1 MRAFLTRDEAHDLS
15 AFYFW
20 TAWGATTNRPG
31 DSVTYTSNWPYEPL
45 VSNRPTAGIFMWT
58 IISIVIL
65 LAGIGAIV
73 WYYAKQYDQWRDELL
88 PEEGVRRS
96 I

>member
-1 MRAFLTRDEAHDLS
+1 M
-15 AFYFW
+15 
-20 TAWGATTNRPG
+20 
-31 DSVTYTSNWPYEPL
+31 TYTSNWPYEPL
-45 VSNRPTAGIFMWT
+45 VSNRPAASIFMWT

-88 PEEGVRRS
+88 PERGVATVDLMDRS
-96 I
+96 IVTS